1 MRSLCLVLLLVACGG
16 SKPAPVAP
24 PPQMPVAAPMPPP
37 RPQPKVLDEA
47 TAKEWSRSFYEAMD
61 SNNVP
66 SFQAMVGASFVV
78 FDQAR
83 SYSAEH
89 VVSRMTVRA
98 EQQAPK
104 RSRTWKEERVYLGP
118 NTAVYVGNAI
128 EAVPAAGEQKATEW
142 EGWNTVVWTHDGT
155 DWKVAHAQWQVGGI
169 EAERSMW
176 NEAYRKAIG
185 FKQTANQHLID
196 SVKGRK
202 PGTALDIAMGQGRNA
217 VFLATKGWKVTGVD
231 ISDEGI
237 RVAKDSAA
245 KARVKLTTV
254 QADNESY
261 DLGREKWD
269 LVTLIYAGNSPVMIE
284 KIKASVKKGGLL
296 VVEFFHK
303 EATAGTGIGGFSD
316 GELATQLSGWKII
329 KDEVVE
335 DIADWG
341 LRKAKLVRFTAQ
353 KP

>member
-1 MRSLCLVLLLVACGG
+1 MRSLYLAVLLVACGG
-16 SKPAPVAP
+16 SRPAPVAP
-24 PPQMPVAAPMPPP
+24 PPAIPVAAPLPPP
-37 RPQPKVLDEA
+37 KPEPATLDEA
-47 TAKEWSRSFYEAMD
+47 TVKDRSRAFYEAMD
-61 SNNVP
+61 SDNIPAV
-66 SFQAMVGASFVV
+66 QAVVGPSFVV

-83 SYSAEH
+83 SYSAEQII
-89 VVSRMTVRA
+89 SRMQARA
-98 EQQAPK
+98 DRQAPR

-118 NTAVYVGNAI
+118 NTAVFVGDAI
-128 EAVPAAGEQKATEW
+128 ERVPSAGEQKAAEW
-142 EGWNTVVWTHDGT
+142 EGWNTVVWTHDGSE
-155 DWKVAHAQWQVGGI
+155 WKVAHAQWQAGGV

-196 SVKGRK
+196 TVKGRK

-237 RVAKDSAA
+237 RVAKEAAA

-254 QADNESY
+254 QADNETY
-261 DLGREKWD
+261 DFGKDRWD
-269 LVTLIYAGNSPVMIE
+269 LVTLIYAGNDPTMIE
-284 KIKASVKKGGLL
+284 KIKPSVKKGGLF

-303 EATAGTGIGGFSD
+303 DVTAGTGIGGFTD
-316 GELATQLSGWKII
+316 GELATLFTGWTIL

-341 LRKAKLVRFTAQ
+341 LRKVKLVRFAAK

>member
-1 MRSLCLVLLLVACGG
+1 
-16 SKPAPVAP
+16 
-24 PPQMPVAAPMPPP
+24 MPVAAPAPPP
-37 RPQPKVLDEA
+37 KPEPAMLDEA
-47 TAKEWSRSFYEAMD
+47 TVKEMSRAFYDAMD
-61 SNNVP
+61 SDNVP
-66 SFQAMVGASFVV
+66 AFQAAVGPSFVV

-89 VVSRMTVRA
+89 LIARMQSRA
-98 EQQAPK
+98 EREAPK
-104 RSRTWKEERVYLGP
+104 RSRTWKDERVYLGP
-118 NTAVYVGNAI
+118 NTAVFIGNSI
-128 EAVPAAGEQKATEW
+128 EAMASTAEQKATEW
-142 EGWNTVVWTHDGT
+142 EGWNTVVWTHDGSG
-155 DWKVAHAQWQVGGI
+155 WRVAHAQWQVGGL

-176 NEAYRKAIG
+176 NEAYRKAMG
-185 FKQTANQHLID
+185 FKLTPNQHLID

-237 RVAKDSAA
+237 RVAKDAAA

-254 QADNESY
+254 QADTETY
-261 DLGREKWD
+261 DFGKDKWK
-269 LVTLIYAGNSPVMIE
+269 LVTLIYAGNDPAMIDR
-284 KIKASVKKGGLL
+284 IKPSIKKGGMF
-296 VVEFFHK
+296 VVEYFHRD
-303 EATAGTGIGGFSD
+303 ATGGVGIGGFAD
-316 GELATQLSGWKII
+316 GELATQFAGWKII

-341 LRKAKLVRFTAQ
+341 LRKLKLVRFAAE